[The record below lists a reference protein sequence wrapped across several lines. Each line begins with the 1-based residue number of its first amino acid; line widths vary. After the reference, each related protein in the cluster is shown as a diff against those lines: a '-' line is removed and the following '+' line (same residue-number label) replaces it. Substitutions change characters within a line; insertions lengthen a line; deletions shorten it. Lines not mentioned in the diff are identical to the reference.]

1 MEALGDVKQLQLEQM
16 RKSQAIDYQSNPPVQ
31 VPSSM
36 KNRDLDILPG
46 GVSYYDATGPS
57 AGVRSAFDVPLNIN
71 YLLEDIR
78 DVRERINGA
87 FYADLFLMMANSAN
101 TSMTATE
108 VAERHEE
115 KLLMLGPVIER
126 LGNELLDPLIE
137 MTFTRMV
144 ETGIVAP
151 PPEELAG
158 ADLNIEYV
166 SILSQAQ
173 RAVGTNSIDRYLG
186 TLGAVAGMK
195 PNILD
200 KLDEDKLADLY
211 ADMLGVDPNLIVA
224 GDKLAMIRKDRA
236 DQQQAAQAAQ
246 MASMDAATAKT
257 LAETDTTQDS
267 ALTDVMNA
275 FQGYA

>member
-1 MEALGDVKQLQLEQM
+1 
-16 RKSQAIDYQSNPPVQ
+16 
-31 VPSSM
+31 
-36 KNRDLDILPG
+36 
-46 GVSYYDATGPS
+46 
-57 AGVRSAFDVPLNIN
+57 
-71 YLLEDIR
+71 
-78 DVRERINGA
+78 
-87 FYADLFLMMANSAN
+87 MMANSAN

-224 GDKLAMIRKDRA
+224 GDKLAMIRKARA

-275 FQGYA
+275 FQGY